1 MSKDKFIESFIST
14 TKGRTTIKRPCTD
27 WVNGIVLQD
36 MFPAVGI
43 TDLNHVADALNISEQ
58 VLDEEMFLG
67 NSCSMNFICR
77 VCAYFNA
84 DINDTVFM
92 INQFRMMDEMY
103 VSESF
108 FQDLKVINLKAMF
121 PSDTANSA
129 EMSVFIAKAV
139 NVIASHKRFN
149 NNADFDY
156 MKAAE
161 STEISMITVP
171 GEPPLGGDF
180 IEHIPVRI
188 GLEKGFR
195 RYVSDFKTVFDSI
208 EAATDHIADRGPKK
222 FVELFKLGKCSK
234 FANSIALCLLEKGI
248 RTESNESVTV

>member
-1 MSKDKFIESFIST
+1 M
-14 TKGRTTIKRPCTD
+14 KRPCTD

-43 TDLNHVADALNISEQ
+43 TDLNHVADALNISKHA
-58 VLDEEMFLG
+58 LDGEMFLG
-67 NSCSMNFICR
+67 NDCSMNFICR

-108 FQDLKVINLKAMF
+108 FQDLKEINLKAMF
-121 PSDTANSA
+121 PYDYPSDTT
-129 EMSVFIAKAV
+129 EMPVFITKAV
-139 NVIASHKRFN
+139 DVIAQHKRFTH
-149 NNADFDY
+149 NANFDY

-161 STEISMITVP
+161 STETSMVTVP
-171 GEPPLGGDF
+171 GESPIGIDF

-188 GLEKGFR
+188 GLDKGFR

-248 RTESNESVTV
+248 RTESNEGVTV